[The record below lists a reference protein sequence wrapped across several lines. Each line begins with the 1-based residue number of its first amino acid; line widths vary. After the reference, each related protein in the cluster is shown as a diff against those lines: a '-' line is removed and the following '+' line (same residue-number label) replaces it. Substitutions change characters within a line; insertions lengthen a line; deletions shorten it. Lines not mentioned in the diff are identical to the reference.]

1 MFAGNVATKKFS
13 IEPMMK
19 KQFALILITV
29 ALVGCKSSYDV
40 TLSNGTRFTGVS
52 KPRYDKKTDQY
63 KFKTPDGREGSF
75 YRGNVRLIEPHR
87 APFEFDTKPK
97 K

>member
-1 MFAGNVATKKFS
+1 
-13 IEPMMK
+13 MK
-19 KQFALILITV
+19 KIFVLLWMVV

-52 KPRYDKKTDQY
+52 KPHLDKKTGKY
-63 KFKTPDGREGSF
+63 KFKMPNGREGTF
-75 YRGNVRLIEPHR
+75 YPENIRLIEPHR
-87 APFEFDTKPK
+87 DAYEFQQTPK